1 MAKITIYIEDKP
13 YLVDDDLTI
22 LEAAKVC
29 GYNIPNLCN
38 FKKGRCSVAS
48 CRVCLVKVEGE
59 RRLVP
64 SCAYPV
70 RDGLKVYISDPAAI
84 NARRTSVELLLS
96 NHYYNC
102 QACRKNGQCELLEVA
117 RRVGARPEVYVGEK
131 TKTTLDNVAPG
142 LVRDTS
148 KCILCGRCI
157 EACKDAQGIGILG
170 FENRGFNTIVSPAGN
185 RSFADVP
192 CIQCGQCTLV
202 CPTGALMEHNEIDK
216 LDEAFKEGKYVI
228 VQTAP
233 AVRAALGEEFG
244 DPIGT
249 NATGKMV
256 AALHRLGF
264 YRVFD
269 TNFGADLTITEEAN
283 EFVHRVITKTP
294 GPMLTSCSPG
304 WINYIE
310 YYYPEL
316 IPHLSTCKS
325 PHEMMGA
332 IIKSYY
338 AEKHNID
345 RSQICV
351 VSIMPCT
358 AKKFEKERPQNS
370 VDGIQDVDVVL
381 TTRELGQLI
390 KRSGIQWEKL
400 PNEEFDDDLI
410 GDYTGAGVIFGVTG
424 GVMEAALRTAFY
436 ILTSHELEPIE
447 FTPCR
452 GLDGIKEA
460 SLKILGNT
468 YNVAMCSGMKNA
480 KVLLDQIKEGKSKYD
495 FIEIMGCPGGCIN
508 GGGQPYV
515 TPLFLPKE
523 DDDILETYPAK
534 RAAVLYEEDRNRPLR
549 RSHLNPDIKRLYEDY
564 LGEYGSKKAHKL
576 LHTSY
581 NVDREKYPNLKIG
594 E

>member
-1 MAKITIYIEDKP
+1 MGKITIYIENRP
-13 YLVDDDLTI
+13 YVVDDDLTI
-22 LEAAKVC
+22 LEAAKIC
-29 GYNIPNLCN
+29 GYNIPNLCTW
-38 FKKGRCSVAS
+38 KKGRCSVAS

-70 RDGLKVYISDPAAI
+70 RDGLKISISDPSAVQ
-84 NARRTSVELLLS
+84 ARRTSVELLLS

-102 QACRKNGQCELLEVA
+102 QACRKNGQCELLEVSK
-117 RRVGARPEVYVGEK
+117 RVGARPEMYVGEK
-131 TKTTLDNVAPG
+131 TKTTLDELAPG

-157 EACKDAQGIGILG
+157 EACKDTQGIGILG
-170 FENRGFNTIVSPAGN
+170 FENRGFKTIVSPAGN
-185 RSFADVP
+185 RSFNNVP

-216 LDEAFKEGKYVI
+216 LDEAFKAGKYVI

-233 AVRAALGEEFG
+233 AVRAAIGEEFG
-244 DPIGT
+244 EKIGT
-249 NATGKMV
+249 PSTGKMV

-294 GPMLTSCSPG
+294 APMITSCSPG
-304 WINYIE
+304 WVNYCE

-316 IPHLSTCKS
+316 LPHLSTCKS

-358 AKKFEKERPQNS
+358 AKKFEKDRKQNS
-370 VDGIQDVDVVL
+370 VDGIADVDIVL
-381 TTRELGQLI
+381 TTRELAQLI
-390 KRSGIQWEKL
+390 RRSGIQWKKL
-400 PNEEFDDDLI
+400 PDEDFDDDLI
-410 GDYTGAGVIFGVTG
+410 GEYSGAAAIFGVTG
-424 GVMEAALRTAFY
+424 GVMEAAVRTAYY
-436 ILTSHELEPIE
+436 ILTSQELEPID
-447 FTPCR
+447 FMPCR
-452 GLDGIKEA
+452 GLEGIKEA
-460 SLKILGNT
+460 SIKILGNE
-468 YNVAMCSGMKNA
+468 YHLAMASGMKNA
-480 KVLLDQIKEGKSKYD
+480 KVLLDEIKEGKSKYD

-515 TPLFLPKE
+515 FPVFLPNE
-523 DDDILETYPAK
+523 DDDIQDTYIKK
-534 RAAVLYEEDRNRPLR
+534 RASVLYNIDKEKKVR
-549 RSHLNPDIKRLYEDY
+549 RSHKNPDIIKLYKDY
-564 LGEYGSKKAHKL
+564 LGEYGSTKAHKL

-581 NVDREKYPNLKIG
+581 NSDREKYPD
-594 E
+594 